1 MAGPAV
7 AGGRRPAADV
17 IGVLCAVGQYGG
29 VRVLVVEDNQVV
41 AQAVAEGLRDQGF
54 AVDVAGDGAAGLN
67 KAGLVAYDVI
77 VLDRDLPAVHGDEV
91 CGRLAGHCD
100 GARIL
105 MLTAAGAPG
114 DRVAGLDLGADDYLA
129 KPFHFPEL
137 VARVRAL
144 ARRAPAAPPVLRR
157 GELELD
163 RSRRRATRR
172 GQLVPLNRKELG
184 VLEVLMGADGGVV
197 SAEQLLEQVWDEF
210 ADPFTNTV
218 AVTVMRL
225 RRKLGDPPL
234 IQTVIG
240 GGYRLP

>member
-1 MAGPAV
+1 
-7 AGGRRPAADV
+7 
-17 IGVLCAVGQYGG
+17 VGQYGR

-54 AVDVAGDGAAGLN
+54 AVDVAGDGAAGLA
-67 KAGLVAYDVI
+67 KAGLTGYDVI

-91 CGRLAGHCD
+91 CGRLAGRD

-114 DRVAGLDLGADDYLA
+114 DRVAGLDLGADDYLV

-144 ARRAPAAPPVLRR
+144 ARRAPPVPPVLRR

-163 RSRRRATRR
+163 RPRRQAARR

-184 VLEVLMGADGGVV
+184 VLEVLMCADGAVV
-197 SAEQLLEQVWDEF
+197 SAEQLLERVWDEF
-210 ADPFTNTV
+210 ADPFTNVV

-234 IQTVIG
+234 IQTVTG
-240 GGYRLP
+240 TGYRLP

>member
-1 MAGPAV
+1 VSCP
-7 AGGRRPAADV
+7 
-17 IGVLCAVGQYGG
+17 VGQHGK

-41 AQAVAEGLRDQGF
+41 AQAVARGLRDQGF
-54 AVDVAGDGAAGLN
+54 AVDVAGDGAAGLA
-67 KAGLVAYDVI
+67 KAGLTAYDVI
-77 VLDRDLPAVHGDEV
+77 VLDRDLPVVHGDEV
-91 CGRLAGHCD
+91 CGRLAGRAD

-114 DRVAGLDLGADDYLA
+114 DRVQGLDLGADDYLA

-144 ARRAPAAPPVLRR
+144 ARRAPPAPPVLHR

-163 RSRRRATRR
+163 RPRRRATRL

-184 VLEVLMGADGGVV
+184 VLEVLMCADGAVV
-197 SAEQLLEQVWDEF
+197 SPEELLERVWDEF
-210 ADPFTNTV
+210 TDPFSNVV
-218 AVTVMRL
+218 AVTVGRL
-225 RRKLGDPPL
+225 RRKLGSPPL
-234 IQTVIG
+234 IETVVG

>member
-1 MAGPAV
+1 ML
-7 AGGRRPAADV
+7 
-17 IGVLCAVGQYGG
+17 I
-29 VRVLVVEDNQVV
+29 VEDNEVV
-41 AQAVAEGLRDQGF
+41 AQAVAEGLRDQGI
-54 AVDVAGDGAAGLN
+54 AVDVAGDGAAGLE
-67 KAGLVAYDVI
+67 KAGLAPYDVI
-77 VLDRDLPAVHGDEV
+77 VLDRDLPVVHGDDV
-91 CGRLAGHCD
+91 CARLAGCRP

-105 MLTAAGAPG
+105 MLTAAGSPA
-114 DRVAGLDLGADDYLA
+114 DRVDGLNLGADDYLA

-137 VARVRAL
+137 VARVHAL
-144 ARRAPAAPPVLRR
+144 SRRAPSAPPMLRR

-163 RSRRRATRR
+163 RARRRASRA
-172 GQLVPLNRKELG
+172 GQAVPLTRKELG
-184 VLEVLMGADGGVV
+184 VLEVLMSAGGAVV

-210 ADPFTNTV
+210 ADPFTNAV